1 VTPERLAEIRKQDIE
16 AGSNLTTIQ
25 RDRRALLNEV
35 DRLRNLVVRQQAQID
50 QFMARI
56 QHALKELESDD

>member
-1 VTPERLAEIRKQDIE
+1 MTPERLAEIRKQDIE